1 MATIVLTG
9 GGTAGHVIPNLAL
22 IPELKKHFCNI
33 HYIGGNGIEKS
44 LAEGENIPFH
54 LTEVV
59 KFQRGKIVENLKIPF
74 VLLKGISQAKALLKS
89 LNPDV
94 VFCKGGY
101 VSLPTSYAAK
111 ALKIPIV
118 VHESDFSLGLANRLV
133 SSFAAKTLT
142 SFTETPDGIFVGNP
156 VRQEIL
162 HGNKQKAMEAFPIS
176 AAKKSVLIF
185 GGSQGSDVINSTVY
199 RALPMLSKKYNII
212 HISGKKGDFSVKAE
226 NYYQIPFSYEINNLY
241 ALCDAVVCRGGSNAL
256 SEIACLGKRCI
267 VVPLPK
273 GASRGDQLDNAQSY
287 QKRGFVQV
295 LLQEDFFAESL
306 NYYLDKIWAS
316 PPPTAMNV
324 NDINKNIVK
333 EIMSV
338 IEKM

>member
-1 MATIVLTG
+1 MATIILTG

-22 IPELKKHFCNI
+22 IPELKKHFSNI
-33 HYIGGNGIEKS
+33 HYIGGKGIEKS
-44 LAEGENIPFH
+44 LAEEENITYH
-54 LTEVV
+54 STAVV
-59 KFQRGKIVENLKIPF
+59 KFQRGKIFENIKIPF
-74 VLLKGISQAKALLKS
+74 VLVKGISQAKNLLKS

-118 VHESDFSLGLANRLV
+118 VHESDFSLGMANRLV
-133 SSFAAKTLT
+133 SNFATKTLT
-142 SFTETPDGIFVGNP
+142 SFVETPDGVFVGNP
-156 VRQEIL
+156 VRKEIL
-162 HGNKQKAMEAFPIS
+162 NGDKQRAIQQYPINT
-176 AAKKSVLIF
+176 AKKTVLIF
-185 GGSQGSDVINSTVY
+185 GGSQGSDIINSTVY
-199 RALPMLSKKYNII
+199 RALPILSKKYNII
-212 HISGKKGDFSVKAE
+212 HISGKNGDFNVKAE
-226 NYYQIPFSYEINNLY
+226 NYYQLPYSNEINNLY

-273 GASRGDQLDNAQSY
+273 GASRGDQIDNAISY

-306 NYYLDKIWAS
+306 NYYLDKLWQN
-316 PPPTAMNV
+316 PPPSKLDV
-324 NDINKNIVK
+324 SEINHNIVK
-333 EIMSV
+333 EILSV
-338 IEKM
+338 IAIK